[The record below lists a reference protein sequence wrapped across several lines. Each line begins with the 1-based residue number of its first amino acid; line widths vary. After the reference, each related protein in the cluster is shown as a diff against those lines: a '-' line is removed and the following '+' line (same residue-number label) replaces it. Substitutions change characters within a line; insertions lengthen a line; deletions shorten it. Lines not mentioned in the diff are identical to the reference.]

1 MRGLPIAFFY
11 ASMARTILATTRKM
25 LQGAIKRDAWLEI
38 MVAWAET
45 PVANHE
51 LLLSC
56 FDFIAKM
63 MAEGVSISR
72 VVAGANRVVTGAGRV
87 VTGANRA
94 VAGANRVVAGANRVV
109 TGASR
114 VVAGVNRVVMGA
126 SRVVVEANRVMT
138 GASRVVA
145 ERNCPDAVVSTD
157 FRGALS
163 VVASLIMALVNVI
176 SMKIF
181 CHVCVFY

>member
-1 MRGLPIAFFY
+1 
-11 ASMARTILATTRKM
+11 MARAVLAPTRRM

-51 LLLSC
+51 LLVSC

-63 MAEGVSISR
+63 TGGVFSISR
-72 VVAGANRVVTGAGRV
+72 AVVGVNRVVTE
-87 VTGANRA
+87 
-94 VAGANRVVAGANRVV
+94 
-109 TGASR
+109 ASR
-114 VVAGVNRVVMGA
+114 VVAGVNRVMREVN
-126 SRVVVEANRVMT
+126 RVV
-138 GASRVVA
+138 S

-157 FRGALS
+157 FCGALS

>member
-1 MRGLPIAFFY
+1 
-11 ASMARTILATTRKM
+11 MARAVLAMTHKL
-25 LQGAIKRDAWLEI
+25 LQGEIKLDAWLDI

-63 MAEGVSISR
+63 MAGGVSISR
-72 VVAGANRVVTGAGRV
+72 VVAGV
-87 VTGANRA
+87 NRA
-94 VAGANRVVAGANRVV
+94 VVGANRVV
-109 TGASR
+109 TGVSRVLAGVNR
-114 VVAGVNRVVMGA
+114 VVAGVNRAVAGA
-126 SRVVVEANRVMT
+126 SRVVTGVNRV
-138 GASRVVA
+138 VVK
-145 ERNCPDAVVSTD
+145 RNCPDAVVSTD

>member
-1 MRGLPIAFFY
+1 
-11 ASMARTILATTRKM
+11 MARAVLAMTRKM

-63 MAEGVSISR
+63 MGGVFSI
-72 VVAGANRVVTGAGRV
+72 
-87 VTGANRA
+87 
-94 VAGANRVVAGANRVV
+94 
-109 TGASR
+109 SR
-114 VVAGVNRVVMGA
+114 VVAGVNRVVTEA
-126 SRVVVEANRVMT
+126 SRAVT
-138 GASRVVA
+138 GVNRVVA

-157 FRGALS
+157 FCGALS
-163 VVASLIMALVNVI
+163 VGVSLIMALVNVI

>member
-1 MRGLPIAFFY
+1 M
-11 ASMARTILATTRKM
+11 TRKM
-25 LQGAIKRDAWLEI
+25 LQGAIKLDAWLEI

-51 LLLSC
+51 LLVSC

-63 MAEGVSISR
+63 MDGVFSISR
-72 VVAGANRVVTGAGRV
+72 VVAGV
-87 VTGANRA
+87 
-94 VAGANRVVAGANRVV
+94 NRVV

-114 VVAGVNRVVMGA
+114 VVAGVQ
-126 SRVVVEANRVMT
+126 
-138 GASRVVA
+138 RVVA

-157 FRGALS
+157 FCGLLS
-163 VVASLIMALVNVI
+163 VFASLIMALVNVI

>member
-1 MRGLPIAFFY
+1 
-11 ASMARTILATTRKM
+11 
-25 LQGAIKRDAWLEI
+25 

-51 LLLSC
+51 LLVSC

-63 MAEGVSISR
+63 VGGVFSI
-72 VVAGANRVVTGAGRV
+72 
-87 VTGANRA
+87 
-94 VAGANRVVAGANRVV
+94 NRVVAGVNRVV

-114 VVAGVNRVVMGA
+114 VVAGAGRE
-126 SRVVVEANRVMT
+126 VVEVN
-138 GASRVVA
+138 RVVA

-157 FRGALS
+157 FCGALS

>member
-1 MRGLPIAFFY
+1 
-11 ASMARTILATTRKM
+11 MARTILATTRKM

-38 MVAWAET
+38 MVAWAEM

-63 MAEGVSISR
+63 MGGSVSIIRAVMGVNGAAAGVDR
-72 VVAGANRVVTGAGRV
+72 VVM
-87 VTGANRA
+87 
-94 VAGANRVVAGANRVV
+94 
-109 TGASR
+109 
-114 VVAGVNRVVMGA
+114 GVNRVVA
-126 SRVVVEANRVMT
+126 EV
-138 GASRVVA
+138 SRVVA

-163 VVASLIMALVNVI
+163 VVASLIMGLVNVI

>member
-1 MRGLPIAFFY
+1 M
-11 ASMARTILATTRKM
+11 
-25 LQGAIKRDAWLEI
+25 EI

-45 PVANHE
+45 PVANHD
-51 LLLSC
+51 LFLSC

-72 VVAGANRVVTGAGRV
+72 VVAG
-87 VTGANRA
+87 
-94 VAGANRVVAGANRVV
+94 
-109 TGASR
+109 
-114 VVAGVNRVVMGA
+114 VNRVVMGA
-126 SRVVVEANRVMT
+126 SRVVAGANWVVAE
-138 GASRVVA
+138 ASRVVV

>member
-1 MRGLPIAFFY
+1 
-11 ASMARTILATTRKM
+11 
-25 LQGAIKRDAWLEI
+25 

-63 MAEGVSISR
+63 MAGGVSISR
-72 VVAGANRVVTGAGRV
+72 VVAE
-87 VTGANRA
+87 
-94 VAGANRVVAGANRVV
+94 
-109 TGASR
+109 AS
-114 VVAGVNRVVMGA
+114 
-126 SRVVVEANRVMT
+126 S
-138 GASRVVA
+138 VVA

>member
-1 MRGLPIAFFY
+1 
-11 ASMARTILATTRKM
+11 
-25 LQGAIKRDAWLEI
+25 

-56 FDFIAKM
+56 FDFIANM
-63 MAEGVSISR
+63 TGGVFSI
-72 VVAGANRVVTGAGRV
+72 
-87 VTGANRA
+87 
-94 VAGANRVVAGANRVV
+94 
-109 TGASR
+109 SR
-114 VVAGVNRVVMGA
+114 VVAGVNRVVTGA
-126 SRVVVEANRVMT
+126 SRAVAGVNRVVVGVNRVM
-138 GASRVVA
+138 GEAKRVVA

-157 FRGALS
+157 FCGALS

>member
-1 MRGLPIAFFY
+1 M
-11 ASMARTILATTRKM
+11 
-25 LQGAIKRDAWLEI
+25 EI

-63 MAEGVSISR
+63 MAGVFSISR

-87 VTGANRA
+87 VTGANR
-94 VAGANRVVAGANRVV
+94 VVTGANRVMA
-109 TGASR
+109 
-114 VVAGVNRVVMGA
+114 
-126 SRVVVEANRVMT
+126 E
-138 GASRVVA
+138 ASRVVA

-163 VVASLIMALVNVI
+163 VVASLIMALENVI

>member
-1 MRGLPIAFFY
+1 
-11 ASMARTILATTRKM
+11 MARTILATTRKT

-45 PVANHE
+45 PIANHE

-63 MAEGVSISR
+63 MAGGVSISR
-72 VVAGANRVVTGAGRV
+72 VVAGV
-87 VTGANRA
+87 NRA
-94 VAGANRVVAGANRVV
+94 VAGANRVV

-114 VVAGVNRVVMGA
+114 VVAGVNRVV
-126 SRVVVEANRVMT
+126 T
-138 GASRVVA
+138 GASWAMAEASSVVA

-163 VVASLIMALVNVI
+163 VVASLIMALENVI

>member
-1 MRGLPIAFFY
+1 
-11 ASMARTILATTRKM
+11 
-25 LQGAIKRDAWLEI
+25 

-63 MAEGVSISR
+63 VGGVFSISR
-72 VVAGANRVVTGAGRV
+72 A
-87 VTGANRA
+87 
-94 VAGANRVVAGANRVV
+94 
-109 TGASR
+109 
-114 VVAGVNRVVMGA
+114 VAGVNRVVTGVNRA
-126 SRVVVEANRVMT
+126 VAGVNRVVVGVNRVM
-138 GASRVVA
+138 GEANRVVA
-145 ERNCPDAVVSTD
+145 ERNRPDAVVSTD

>member
-1 MRGLPIAFFY
+1 M
-11 ASMARTILATTRKM
+11 
-25 LQGAIKRDAWLEI
+25 EI

-63 MAEGVSISR
+63 MAGGFSIS
-72 VVAGANRVVTGAGRV
+72 RV
-87 VTGANRA
+87 VTGANR
-94 VAGANRVVAGANRVV
+94 VVTGANRVVAGANR
-109 TGASR
+109 A
-114 VVAGVNRVVMGA
+114 VAGVNRVVTGVNRA
-126 SRVVVEANRVMT
+126 VTGANRTVGGVNRAMAE
-138 GASRVVA
+138 ASSVVA
-145 ERNCPDAVVSTD
+145 ERNCPDAVVSMD

>member
-1 MRGLPIAFFY
+1 
-11 ASMARTILATTRKM
+11 MARTILATTRKL
-25 LQGAIKRDAWLEI
+25 LQGTIKRDAWLEI

-63 MAEGVSISR
+63 MAGGVSISR
-72 VVAGANRVVTGAGRV
+72 A
-87 VTGANRA
+87 
-94 VAGANRVVAGANRVV
+94 
-109 TGASR
+109 
-114 VVAGVNRVVMGA
+114 VAGVNRVVTEA
-126 SRVVVEANRVMT
+126 SWAVAE
-138 GASRVVA
+138 ASRVVA

-157 FRGALS
+157 FCGALS

>member
-1 MRGLPIAFFY
+1 MVRSA
-11 ASMARTILATTRKM
+11 LATTRKM

-63 MAEGVSISR
+63 MGGVFSISR
-72 VVAGANRVVTGAGRV
+72 VVMGVS
-87 VTGANRA
+87 RA
-94 VAGANRVVAGANRVV
+94 
-109 TGASR
+109 
-114 VVAGVNRVVMGA
+114 VAGVNRVVVGVSRAVAEA
-126 SRVVVEANRVMT
+126 S
-138 GASRVVA
+138 SVVA
-145 ERNCPDAVVSTD
+145 ERNCPDAVVSMD
-157 FRGALS
+157 FRRALS

>member
-1 MRGLPIAFFY
+1 
-11 ASMARTILATTRKM
+11 MARATLAPTHKM
-25 LQGAIKRDAWLEI
+25 PQGAIKRDAWLEI

-51 LLLSC
+51 LLVSC

-63 MAEGVSISR
+63 VGGVFSI
-72 VVAGANRVVTGAGRV
+72 
-87 VTGANRA
+87 
-94 VAGANRVVAGANRVV
+94 
-109 TGASR
+109 SR
-114 VVAGVNRVVMGA
+114 VVAGVNRAVVG
-126 SRVVVEANRVMT
+126 VNRVM
-138 GASRVVA
+138 GEVNRVVA

-157 FRGALS
+157 FCVALS

>member
-1 MRGLPIAFFY
+1 
-11 ASMARTILATTRKM
+11 MARAVLATTCKM
-25 LQGAIKRDAWLEI
+25 LQGAIKWDAWLEI

-51 LLLSC
+51 LLVSC

-63 MAEGVSISR
+63 MDGVFSISR
-72 VVAGANRVVTGAGRV
+72 AVVGVS
-87 VTGANRA
+87 RA
-94 VAGANRVVAGANRVV
+94 VAGV
-109 TGASR
+109 SR
-114 VVAGVNRVVMGA
+114 AVAGVNRVMGE
-126 SRVVVEANRVMT
+126 VN
-138 GASRVVA
+138 RVVA

-157 FRGALS
+157 FCGALS
-163 VVASLIMALVNVI
+163 VFASLIMALVNVI

>member
-1 MRGLPIAFFY
+1 
-11 ASMARTILATTRKM
+11 
-25 LQGAIKRDAWLEI
+25 

-63 MAEGVSISR
+63 MVGVFSISR
-72 VVAGANRVVTGAGRV
+72 VVLGV
-87 VTGANRA
+87 NRA
-94 VAGANRVVAGANRVV
+94 VTEV
-109 TGASR
+109 SR
-114 VVAGVNRVVMGA
+114 VVAGVNRAVAGVNG
-126 SRVVVEANRVMT
+126 
-138 GASRVVA
+138 VVA
-145 ERNCPDAVVSTD
+145 ERNCPDAVVSMD

>member
-1 MRGLPIAFFY
+1 MVR
-11 ASMARTILATTRKM
+11 ATQAMTRKM

-63 MAEGVSISR
+63 VGGVFSISR
-72 VVAGANRVVTGAGRV
+72 AVVGVS
-87 VTGANRA
+87 
-94 VAGANRVVAGANRVV
+94 RVV

-114 VVAGVNRVVMGA
+114 VVAGVNRVMGE
-126 SRVVVEANRVMT
+126 VN
-138 GASRVVA
+138 RVVA
-145 ERNCPDAVVSTD
+145 EHNCPDAVVSTD

-163 VVASLIMALVNVI
+163 VVSSLIMALVNVI

>member
-1 MRGLPIAFFY
+1 
-11 ASMARTILATTRKM
+11 MA
-25 LQGAIKRDAWLEI
+25 G
-38 MVAWAET
+38 
-45 PVANHE
+45 
-51 LLLSC
+51 
-56 FDFIAKM
+56 
-63 MAEGVSISR
+63 GVSISR
-72 VVAGANRVVTGAGRV
+72 VVVGASRVVAGM
-87 VTGANRA
+87 NRA
-94 VAGANRVVAGANRVV
+94 VAGANRVV

-114 VVAGVNRVVMGA
+114 VVAE
-126 SRVVVEANRVMT
+126 S
-138 GASRVVA
+138 SSVVA

>member
-1 MRGLPIAFFY
+1 
-11 ASMARTILATTRKM
+11 MARAVLAMTRKM

-63 MAEGVSISR
+63 MAGGVSISR
-72 VVAGANRVVTGAGRV
+72 
-87 VTGANRA
+87 A
-94 VAGANRVVAGANRVV
+94 VAGV
-109 TGASR
+109 SR
-114 VVAGVNRVVMGA
+114 VVAGVNRVVV
-126 SRVVVEANRVMT
+126 RV
-138 GASRVVA
+138 SRVVA

-157 FRGALS
+157 FRGAIS

>member
-1 MRGLPIAFFY
+1 M
-11 ASMARTILATTRKM
+11 TRKM

-45 PVANHE
+45 PVANYE

-63 MAEGVSISR
+63 MAGGVSISR
-72 VVAGANRVVTGAGRV
+72 VVT
-87 VTGANRA
+87 
-94 VAGANRVVAGANRVV
+94 GANRVVAGGNRTV
-109 TGASR
+109 G
-114 VVAGVNRVVMGA
+114 GVNRAMAEA
-126 SRVVVEANRVMT
+126 S
-138 GASRVVA
+138 SVVA
-145 ERNCPDAVVSTD
+145 ERNCPDTVVSTD

>member
-1 MRGLPIAFFY
+1 MVRAV
-11 ASMARTILATTRKM
+11 LATTHKM
-25 LQGAIKRDAWLEI
+25 LQVAIKRDAWLEI

-63 MAEGVSISR
+63 MGGVFSIS
-72 VVAGANRVVTGAGRV
+72 RV

-94 VAGANRVVAGANRVV
+94 VAGVN
-109 TGASR
+109 
-114 VVAGVNRVVMGA
+114 GVDA
-126 SRVVVEANRVMT
+126 DH
-138 GASRVVA
+138 
-145 ERNCPDAVVSTD
+145 NCPDAVVSTD

-163 VVASLIMALVNVI
+163 VVASLIMALENVI

>member
-1 MRGLPIAFFY
+1 
-11 ASMARTILATTRKM
+11 
-25 LQGAIKRDAWLEI
+25 
-38 MVAWAET
+38 MVVWAET

-63 MAEGVSISR
+63 MAGGVSISR
-72 VVAGANRVVTGAGRV
+72 VVAGVNRTVGGVNRVVT
-87 VTGANRA
+87 
-94 VAGANRVVAGANRVV
+94 GANRVVAGASRVV
-109 TGASR
+109 TGANRVMAGVSR
-114 VVAGVNRVVMGA
+114 VVAV
-126 SRVVVEANRVMT
+126 
-138 GASRVVA
+138 
-145 ERNCPDAVVSTD
+145 RNCPDAVVSTD

>member
-1 MRGLPIAFFY
+1 
-11 ASMARTILATTRKM
+11 
-25 LQGAIKRDAWLEI
+25 

-63 MAEGVSISR
+63 MAGGVSISR
-72 VVAGANRVVTGAGRV
+72 VVVGASRVVAGM
-87 VTGANRA
+87 
-94 VAGANRVVAGANRVV
+94 NRVVAGANRVV

-114 VVAGVNRVVMGA
+114 VVAEASSVVT
-126 SRVVVEANRVMT
+126 EY
-138 GASRVVA
+138 
-145 ERNCPDAVVSTD
+145 NCPDAVVSTD

>member
-1 MRGLPIAFFY
+1 MERAV
-11 ASMARTILATTRKM
+11 LATTPKM
-25 LQGAIKRDAWLEI
+25 LQGAIKRDAWLEL
-38 MVAWAET
+38 MVAWAEM

-63 MAEGVSISR
+63 TGGVFSISR
-72 VVAGANRVVTGAGRV
+72 AA
-87 VTGANRA
+87 
-94 VAGANRVVAGANRVV
+94 
-109 TGASR
+109 
-114 VVAGVNRVVMGA
+114 AGVNRTVA
-126 SRVVVEANRVMT
+126 EANMAVVGVSRTVME
-138 GASRVVA
+138 ANRVVA

-157 FRGALS
+157 FCGAIS

>member
-1 MRGLPIAFFY
+1 
-11 ASMARTILATTRKM
+11 
-25 LQGAIKRDAWLEI
+25 

-56 FDFIAKM
+56 FDFIVKM
-63 MAEGVSISR
+63 MAGGVSISR
-72 VVAGANRVVTGAGRV
+72 VVVGASRVVAGM
-87 VTGANRA
+87 NRA
-94 VAGANRVVAGANRVV
+94 VAGANRVV

-114 VVAGVNRVVMGA
+114 VVAEASSVVT
-126 SRVVVEANRVMT
+126 EY
-138 GASRVVA
+138 
-145 ERNCPDAVVSTD
+145 NCPDAVVSTD
-157 FRGALS
+157 FRGVLS
-163 VVASLIMALVNVI
+163 VVASLIIALVAVI